1 MKHSDA
7 QQCHPSPRQAGRI
20 LIIDDDDVLLAA
32 LPWPIKRRMP
42 HVDIDTADT
51 PEEALRQV
59 YSQDYDVILS
69 DIRMP
74 RMDGVT
80 LLRKLKAIQPHTPV
94 ILCTACGEEELRRQA
109 NSAGAFA
116 FITKPLDPHFLVELL
131 KNAMF
136 EHRRQIQRIELEKQA

>member
-1 MKHSDA
+1 MGEGPGPHYTAPIRSPGGVMKYSDD
-7 QQCHPSPRQAGRI
+7 HRSKSRPRMGRL
-20 LIIDDDDVLLAA
+20 LIIDDDNVLLSA

-59 YSQDYDVILS
+59 YSEDYDVILS

-80 LLRKLKAIQPHTPV
+80 LL
-94 ILCTACGEEELRRQA
+94 
-109 NSAGAFA
+109 
-116 FITKPLDPHFLVELL
+116 
-131 KNAMF
+131 
-136 EHRRQIQRIELEKQA
+136 

>member
-1 MKHSDA
+1 MKFADSHYHHS
-7 QQCHPSPRQAGRI
+7 SVLTGRL
-20 LIIDDDDVLLAA
+20 LIIDDDDVLLSA

-51 PEEALRQV
+51 PEEALRHV

-80 LLRKLKAIQPHTPV
+80 LLRKLRAIQPQTPV

-131 KNAMF
+131 KKAVF
-136 EHRRQIQRIELEKQA
+136 ENRLQIQQIER

>member
-1 MKHSDA
+1 
-7 QQCHPSPRQAGRI
+7 
-20 LIIDDDDVLLAA
+20 
-32 LPWPIKRRMP
+32 MP
-42 HVDIDTADT
+42 HLNIDTADT
-51 PEEALRQV
+51 PEEALRHV

-80 LLRKLKAIQPHTPV
+80 LLRKLRAIQPQTPV

-116 FITKPLDPHFLVELL
+116 FVTKPLDLHFLVELL

-136 EHRRQIQRIELEKQA
+136 EHRRQIQQIETQS

>member
-1 MKHSDA
+1 MKLSDA
-7 QQCHPSPRQAGRI
+7 QYHHPPVLTGRL
-20 LIIDDDDVLLAA
+20 LIIDDDDVLLSA

-51 PEEALRQV
+51 PEEALRHV
-59 YSQDYDVILS
+59 YSHDYDVILS

-80 LLRKLKAIQPHTPV
+80 LLRKLRAIQPQTPV

-131 KNAMF
+131 KKAMC
-136 EHRRQIQRIELEKQA
+136 EHRLQIQQIEK

>member
-1 MKHSDA
+1 MKHSEPH
-7 QQCHPSPRQAGRI
+7 QHSSFGQSGRM

-42 HVDIDTADT
+42 KLDIDTADT

-109 NSAGAFA
+109 NVAGAFA

-136 EHRRQIQRIELEKQA
+136 GHRQQMHQMEMGKEV

>member
-1 MKHSDA
+1 MKGSDP
-7 QQCHPSPRQAGRI
+7 HYSSPQPGRL
-20 LIIDDDDVLLAA
+20 LIIDDDDVLLSA

-42 HVDIDTADT
+42 HVNIDTADT
-51 PEEALRQV
+51 PEEALRHV

-80 LLRKLKAIQPHTPV
+80 LLRKLRAIQPQTPV

-116 FITKPLDPHFLVELL
+116 FVTKPLDLHFLVEIM

-136 EHRRQIQRIELEKQA
+136 EHRQQTETGIGR

>member
-1 MKHSDA
+1 MKFSDA
-7 QQCHPSPRQAGRI
+7 HYHHSSVLTGRL
-20 LIIDDDDVLLAA
+20 LIIDDDDVLLSA

-51 PEEALRQV
+51 PEEALRHV

-80 LLRKLKAIQPHTPV
+80 LLRKLRAIQPQTPV

-116 FITKPLDPHFLVELL
+116 FITKPLDLHFLVELL

-136 EHRRQIQRIELEKQA
+136 EHRRQIQHAEQQA